1 MDNLKLIAELSKD
14 RALASAMLF
23 EHRHSHDTAPYH
35 IEILDNWGLTDEFMS
50 MEAFREGAKSTLCEE
65 SIIMEACFQN
75 FNYQMIVGETYDKG
89 CARLEGIKYEIR
101 HNEKINKI
109 FGRLEAKPWN
119 ENEIVLK
126 SRQSGKEMRIE
137 AIGWDQE
144 IRSYLWRNHRPDR
157 AMLDDIENR
166 QMVRDI
172 AAVDANWGRMFG
184 ELIPAMDVNVRI
196 RAIGTPLASDCMI
209 VRMRNSAHFKSFQYP
224 ICDGDI
230 DDPATKATWPS
241 RYPMEWIRRRRD
253 FYEAEGQLKKFFQE
267 FMLVPHTSHVR
278 PFEAESLET
287 GSAARYR
294 GVARY
299 VQYDPARTANIE
311 RSARTGKVVV
321 SFVGSQIVVHKS
333 SGKFWM
339 PDEIQND
346 IIESTREERPL
357 WVGIEKN
364 SLDEWLLQPLRAKM
378 LSTGTFVPL
387 VPMNAPQDQDK
398 DSFIMSLQ
406 PFIAAGDVVLIGGA
420 EAHADLVEEIKNFP
434 TGKKDVINALALSMR
449 LRPGLA
455 IYRDFG
461 PDNIL
466 EAFTPNPLLPFHLV
480 ANATGTENCFAF
492 IQIDGLHMHI
502 FRDWVIGGS
511 PDDAI
516 KRVSSDIRLAFPKA
530 TQIEV
535 WAPADIH
542 DNWAKTQLVPA
553 LRRFKAVASRSEY
566 VARARGSLT
575 DAIRTVRADHR
586 LLTVSPEA
594 WQTINALSGGYCV
607 GMKANGQ
614 LGEQPLQNHYRTLA
628 EAVESLT
635 SFAMQGISQFTEIP
649 GARYATSADG
659 RKYLSS
665 LPEKKR

>member
-1 MDNLKLIAELSKD
+1 
-14 RALASAMLF
+14 MLF
-23 EHRHSHDTAPYH
+23 GHKHTHETAPYH
-35 IEILDNWGLTDEFMS
+35 IELLDNWSLPDKRVVI
-50 MEAFREGAKSTLCEE
+50 EAFREGAKSTLCVE
-65 SIIMEACFQN
+65 SILMEACFQN
-75 FNYQMIVGETYDKG
+75 FRYALIVGETYKKA

-101 HNEKINKI
+101 HNEKITKI
-109 FGRLEAKPWN
+109 FGRLESKPWN
-119 ENEIVLK
+119 ENEIVTT
-126 SRQSGKEMRIE
+126 GGVRIE

-144 IRSYLWRNHRPDR
+144 IRSYLWREFRPDR
-157 AMLDDIENR
+157 VMIDDMENR
-166 QMVRDI
+166 MMVRDK
-172 AAVDANWGRMFG
+172 ATVDLNEGRLFSELFPAVD
-184 ELIPAMDVNVRI
+184 VNARI
-196 RAIGTPLASDCMI
+196 RVIGTPLAADCMI
-209 VRMRNSAHFKSFQYP
+209 VRMRENKFWKSYQYP
-224 ICDGDI
+224 ICDGDL
-230 DDPATKATWPS
+230 DDENTKSLWPA
-241 RYPMEWIRRRRD
+241 RYPMEWIREQRD
-253 FYEAEGQLKKFFQE
+253 FYESSGQLKKFYQE

-278 PFEAESLET
+278 PFDINAIED
-287 GSAARYR
+287 GAASRYK
-294 GVARY
+294 GLARY

-321 SFVGSQIVVHKS
+321 SFAGSKIVVHKS

-398 DSFIMSLQ
+398 DTFIMSLQ
-406 PFIAAGDVVLIGGA
+406 PFLAAGDVVLIGGT
-420 EAHADLVEEIKNFP
+420 EAHADLVEEIENFP
-434 TGKKDVINALALSMR
+434 TGKKDVINALALAMR
-449 LRPGLA
+449 LKPGRA
-455 IYRDFG
+455 IYPDFG

-466 EAFTPNPLLPFHLV
+466 DAFTPNPLHPFHLV
-480 ANATGTENCFAF
+480 ANASGTENCFAF
-492 IQIDGLHMHI
+492 IQIDGLHMHV
-502 FRDWVIGGS
+502 FKDWVIGGT

-516 KRVSSDIRLAFPKA
+516 KRVSADIRLAFPKA
-530 TQIEV
+530 GEIQT
-535 WAPADIH
+535 WAPADVH

-553 LRRFKAVASRSEY
+553 LRRFHAQASRSEY
-566 VARARGSLT
+566 VAKARGALT

-586 LLTVSPEA
+586 LFTVSPGA

-607 GMKANGQ
+607 AMRPDGRVSD
-614 LGEQPLQNHYRTLA
+614 QPIQNHYRTLA

-659 RKYLSS
+659 RRYISS
-665 LPEKKR
+665 LPEKTRR